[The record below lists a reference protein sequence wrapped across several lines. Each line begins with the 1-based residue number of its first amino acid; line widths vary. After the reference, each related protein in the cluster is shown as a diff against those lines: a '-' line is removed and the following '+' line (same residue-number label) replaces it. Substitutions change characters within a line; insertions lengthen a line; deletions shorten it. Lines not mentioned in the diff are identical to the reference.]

1 MFTVRAEMQFG
12 IVILINVGKD
22 ESNDCGYRIGC
33 MFFRILSYLHIVIY
47 KVHVQEFKTDF
58 YVQKIQLGVISL
70 AS

>member
-1 MFTVRAEMQFG
+1 MQFG

-58 YVQKIQLGVISL
+58 LCLDNS
-70 AS
+70 ARS